1 MAYYRRKQTLEEL
14 AREVANKKTSN
25 NESKRVGA
33 ASGGSYSSSNKGTS
47 KQTTTKK
54 ITTTKPASSTGDWKS
69 DFLSQKRSEQKADR
83 EKKAEQKKAVTEQK
97 KLTNELWKDRR
108 QNSAGFGR
116 ASWTKDEVKAL
127 NDRKETEKKESDRA
141 GFGRASWTKA
151 QVEALEKREASQKR
165 QEELKAE
172 QRKRRGQGLAQ
183 TSYKDDPQAQSYID
197 KANEGYNVVTAKLG
211 SEKQAEDTG
220 AIIPLLGSK
229 DEQERKRYTPGD
241 VTYLNE
247 DERNQ
252 YSYILGKEG
261 AEAANA
267 YLEYVL
273 PEANRRG
280 SDAVMQE
287 AFKYAYEH
295 PVGGAA
301 ADILNAVPAGLQG
314 IGMYANMLTRTQN
327 DPNSPLFSR
336 THYMNEAREGLS
348 TGLKDRAWAEEGSF
362 AANAI
367 DFATQTGLSIGE
379 SAARIATGGG
389 AGSLA
394 LAAGG
399 AGAGAYT
406 DAIDRGATRGQAE
419 MQAIFQGGAEAVF
432 ENLSLGGLKALAMQP
447 VRGVKE
453 FIKNLGRQML
463 TEGSEEAATEIAN
476 SISDKLIMGEA
487 SNFDEYRNQYLQAGY
502 DEKEAIVKA
511 FGDIGKNVL
520 LAAAGGAIS
529 GGVMGGGVMG
539 INTGLKNAYGRQSN
553 LGKDVSF
560 QEIADSIDVDPQ
572 SYTDAEGNI
581 NEEAVQKAEETKA
594 YAQELADQEYAGTP
608 VNNLQKAD
616 LEAEVYQLAQQAV
629 ETRGTEEFDITP
641 QEETAQTNETVESPV
656 QETEN
661 PQLMRLAEDM
671 AGVNDG
677 FEQVPEGATRVQA
690 MPIEVGSRNAAEQ
703 ETAARTQWQT
713 ILTRPDFEGMQF
725 QEDGDV
731 TTIERLPDGN
741 YAMNTIM
748 QDGQQ
753 ASRTFPGDQVGNGG
767 DQDILY
773 SMPYAT
779 QVRSVEADVYYGAP
793 AAQMSPMEQTLAQQ
807 GYNLNVRKNDTQRS
821 TWAPKRTEYTGPI
834 TGYVEQNATNLPE
847 SATNTMVS
855 MYDGSVNMAQY
866 ITAFKRMYN
875 AGRNNVPITAGQ
887 QSVLRNYLTH
897 DQMMAAYK
905 AGAQDRNTAMEAQKA
920 AGAEKSE
927 QEGKRSGG
935 IGKASKSST
944 QEQRKAAA
952 IVGERTGLR
961 INVSEETEGEA
972 EYNAE
977 TGEITIS
984 PYSKNFNQSLTHE
997 LTHFL
1002 QDYAPKEYQKYKET
1016 VIEALM
1022 TAKGYGYDQAYE
1034 VYEAAYENV
1043 GVKDTDAI
1051 TDEMVADATGM
1062 FWNDADFIDRIALE
1076 NRSIAQKIR
1085 DFLADILT
1093 AIKQMIS
1100 GEHITGV
1107 ARSLY
1112 ENEAKYR
1119 TALNLWTDALEKA
1132 STRYKD
1138 GAETAKGGS
1147 RYQLNE
1153 FGLEG
1158 YTEAELRS
1166 WAGNE
1171 KIVFCNTKQEVV
1183 DFVQWMLDRDLKVQR
1198 WAYLGKIGK
1207 QVAERIKNDT
1217 GIDVEGLKIVIDKQ
1231 GLEHAFTHHSKKNN
1245 EEKLRGQVPVRAE
1258 MFADVP
1264 DIFASYDFIEK
1275 SNKSESAFVISKDI
1289 NGVRTILAIAN
1300 PNRHMVR
1307 VDDLWQRKKGLTK
1320 PTNTSS
1326 KDAASDVRN
1335 ALGHGP
1341 SEDNISR
1348 SEMKIKHQLDIGE
1361 PVEQT
1366 KNLIAVHNLDAKKL
1380 NSVLDLGGFVMPSIA
1395 ITRADLGHS
1404 NFGDISVIFRKD
1416 SISPTDRR
1424 NKIYSAD
1431 AYTTRMPMA
1440 QYEYD
1445 GKQLKKLADKLGE
1458 SESYVRSNYL
1468 EGSADRVARNLEDSI
1483 PMQEYYAKT
1492 IGEELPDDYYDRRD
1506 RAKEIAGFNPK
1517 SGEYGSEYKTFVQNE
1532 LDQIVK
1538 GRGFYKSDVDPYYPD
1553 GREKSW
1559 KQMHVAFDPE
1569 AALKL
1574 MLKQKGRNQEGGF
1587 GITANQL
1594 RAAVSKQYKSIDEL
1608 HRNEGRLQISE
1619 DAEEQLEALNDRVY
1633 ELARDIA
1640 EDYSDM
1646 DSAAE
1651 AMINA
1656 GKKPDT
1662 LNRELAKYS
1671 LEATEDQLQEYKDII
1686 QEIKEVPVRYFE
1698 AKPERVL
1705 NFDEVAAVVIP
1716 DDTSE
1721 KLKSR
1726 IMEEG
1731 MPVYEYAAGDKE
1743 ARSKVIRNIDNIRF
1757 QLEVDDNSAQTE
1769 NLVRSNRN
1777 LQNMNTYLTSQL
1789 ASKSNWM
1796 PNKTDIRNTARQL
1809 IKDTG
1814 SYISE
1819 KQLTE
1824 RLTTFYNWIHNSDYI
1839 DGEEASAIAADIA
1852 ADLVMHSESEYD
1864 KDQMRMFNDLK
1875 RYLRAT
1881 RIKLD
1886 KSYNSELS
1894 QYGGYNEFRK
1904 KYFGVINLSKDGTAV
1919 DQLYPELHD
1928 RFPEYFPDTILNQAD
1943 QLIRIADVVDS
1954 LRPRPTVNQE
1964 LEGAAFDEAT
1974 YMIGQQI
1981 FDSYFNVR
1989 YEAGKNDYR
1998 QQYAES
2004 IRNYKKQLRE
2014 DYNRKLHEQY
2024 QKANEKR
2031 KEIKDK
2037 YEKASK
2043 EQKEKYRKQLDDLR
2057 NFKNSRLYAQQ
2068 EMYLERVDKT
2078 RDFYRGHKYKDMIR
2092 KDAAEMT
2099 RWLLNP
2105 NDKKH
2110 VPESLRAPLAEFLS
2124 QIDFRGNQ
2132 YNQQGEITQRWALWQ
2147 ELQGAYA
2154 SIVAKGGIVETEEG
2168 TQFYELDDDLIEKMA
2183 ELNKA
2188 VKDGIS
2194 MDEMTSYQ
2202 LRTLKDVVRAMK
2214 KTIVDANKMI
2224 SNKRF
2229 ERIQDLANETAIEM
2243 SGYKDKQESA
2253 NRAVRAMDKL
2263 LNNSMLDS
2271 FTRFRTFGKA
2281 AYSVYEELREGF
2293 NKKIRRVKE
2302 AQDYFQNLIQENG
2315 ITQKDLKK
2323 WSGLN
2328 ADSITITTAKGAKLE
2343 MKVSQAMS
2351 LYELLKRDQ
2360 AKKHI
2365 FEGGIKLAETK
2376 IRKKEGKR
2384 SRVIIS
2390 KSIRPVEITAA
2401 DALKIVNKL
2410 TNEQKKIADG
2420 ISNFFVKNTSIWG
2433 NEASMMLYGYEKFNA
2448 KNYFPIVVDRNSVTT
2463 KDNEI
2468 SGGTQ
2473 ILRNIGMTK
2482 ATTPK
2487 ASNPLMIEDIFDV
2500 YTRQV
2505 DQMSSYN
2512 AFVVPLSDMQKW
2524 LNYRGGE
2531 EGQINIKSS
2540 IETAYGKEAVQY
2552 VRQLMEDIN
2561 GVGSND
2567 RYFARDLIGRFKA
2580 AKVGANLRVVIQQPT
2595 SYMRVMNEMDP
2606 KYMAKAMLKSEKGVW
2621 EIVQKHS
2628 PIALWKDWG
2637 YFETQVGKSMK
2648 QILIGP
2654 ESRLDQLR
2662 DLQMAP
2668 AGWGD
2673 KITWAKIWQAC
2684 ELETRDKYKKLT
2696 PGTDEF
2702 YKKVAERFDEIIDA
2716 TQVVDSVLHRTQM
2729 MRSEDGLTQMATS
2742 FMSEPMKNFN
2752 MLYRAAFDF
2761 INGTGED
2768 KKEAGKKLIRA
2779 ITTFAISGAATA
2791 AVSAIISAMRDDDKE
2806 KTYGEKYVDAVLE
2819 DFTANVNPLGMIP
2832 FVRDMMSIMEGY
2844 DVSRTDM
2851 EAFQEFWWAVTKI
2864 YKFVKARVSGE
2875 ETKETIPYM
2884 ILYAMKPVSSFT
2896 GIAFDNAVRDA
2907 EGIIDTML
2915 QGFGL
2920 DEAEYQKTRI
2930 LDSNISAKANTKTY
2944 VQMAIRAYMDG
2955 DEDLGDQIIA
2965 DLKEAGIEDDKINQQ
2980 LSSMLSDD
2988 ERIQEAAEAR
2998 VGGNTDEYND
3008 IVQELVG
3015 EGFSEEIVE
3024 SKVKSTID
3032 KLNPYSYADIEEEVD
3047 KITGSSSG
3055 DMKLAN
3061 DMIEEFAG
3069 YQVAK
3074 NGWTDKDV
3082 RKNIRSQLTGY
3093 FKPLYIAGD
3102 ANTRSLILRKLR
3114 MLKYKGENI
3123 YDDDK
3128 DIIAWGK

>member
-54 ITTTKPASSTGDWKS
+54 TTTTKPASSTGDWKS
-69 DFLSQKRSEQKADR
+69 DFLSQKRSEQQVAR

-97 KLTNELWKDRR
+97 KLKNELWKDRR

-220 AIIPLLGSK
+220 AIIPVLGSR

-280 SDAVMQE
+280 SDAIMEE

-314 IGMYANMLTRTQN
+314 IGMYANMLTRTEN

-348 TGLKDRAWAEEGSF
+348 TGLKDRAGAEEGSF

-419 MQAIFQGGAEAVF
+419 AQAILQGGAEAFF
-432 ENLSLGGLKALAMQP
+432 EKFSIEGLQALAQEP
-447 VRGVKE
+447 VRGVGQ
-453 FIKNLGRQML
+453 FLRNLGRQML

-502 DEKEAIVKA
+502 DEKEAMVKA

-553 LGKDVSF
+553 LGTDVSF

-594 YAQELADQEYAGTP
+594 YAQELANQEYAGTP

-641 QEETAQTNETVESPV
+641 QEETEQTNETVESPV
-656 QETEN
+656 QEPEN

-677 FEQVPEGATRVQA
+677 FEQMPEGATRVQA

-703 ETAARTQWQT
+703 EAAARMQWQT
-713 ILTRPDFEGMQF
+713 ILTRPDFEGMQY
-725 QEDGDV
+725 QENGNV

-741 YAMNTIM
+741 YSMNTIM

-793 AAQMSPMEQTLAQQ
+793 AAQMSPMEQSLAQQ

-834 TGYVEQNATNLPE
+834 TGYVEQNTTNLPE

-897 DQMMAAYK
+897 DQMMEAYK
-905 AGAQDRNTAMEAQKA
+905 AGAHDRNTAMEAQKA
-920 AGAEKSE
+920 AGAEKAE
-927 QEGKRSGG
+927 QTGKRSGG

-1062 FWNDADFIDRIALE
+1062 FWNDADFIDRIAAE

-1085 DFLADILT
+1085 DFLEDILT

-1138 GAETAKGGS
+1138 GAEASSGIDDT
-1147 RYQLNE
+1147 RYEIRKFGDGVEYIHIDLNE
-1153 FGLEG
+1153 EEQKHFDSLTEKEQIEFATEKIRKLQGTVIRKTEG
-1158 YTEAELRS
+1158 DVKISGKTRKKYTNISYPEEIKSAKMRLSAELDDFFDISKLKDSEANKKKKHEKQTDKWDYYTGEFEVGGTVFTGTSNVMNIKSPNVRVLYDVHPVVKNPERTS
-1166 WAGNE
+1166 ELLTPVLWAP
-1171 KIVFCNTKQEVV
+1171 
-1183 DFVQWMLDRDLKVQR
+1183 VQ
-1198 WAYLGKIGK
+1198 
-1207 QVAERIKNDT
+1207 
-1217 GIDVEGLKIVIDKQ
+1217 
-1231 GLEHAFTHHSKKNN
+1231 
-1245 EEKLRGQVPVRAE
+1245 
-1258 MFADVP
+1258 
-1264 DIFASYDFIEK
+1264 
-1275 SNKSESAFVISKDI
+1275 KSEANSGISK
-1289 NGVRTILAIAN
+1289 
-1300 PNRHMVR
+1300 
-1307 VDDLWQRKKGLTK
+1307 
-1320 PTNTSS
+1320 
-1326 KDAASDVRN
+1326 
-1335 ALGHGP
+1335 
-1341 SEDNISR
+1341 DNISR
-1348 SEMKIKHQLDIGE
+1348 NEPKIKHQLDLGE

-1395 ITRADLGHS
+1395 ITREDLGHS

-1445 GKQLKKLADKLGE
+1445 QRQIRKLADKLGQ
-1458 SESYVRSNYL
+1458 SESYIMSNYL
-1468 EGSADRVARNLEDSI
+1468 EGSVDRVARNLEDSI
-1483 PMQEYYAKT
+1483 QMQEYYAKT
-1492 IGEELPDDYYDRRD
+1492 LGEDLPEDYYERRD
-1506 RAKEIAGFNPK
+1506 QAREIAGYDSNT
-1517 SGEYGSEYKTFVQNE
+1517 GEYGAEYKSFVQNE

-1633 ELARDIA
+1633 EMARDIA

-1646 DSAAE
+1646 DSVAE

-1671 LEATEDQLQEYKDII
+1671 LEATEDQLQEYKEII

-1839 DGEEASAIAADIA
+1839 DGEEASKVAADIA

-1864 KDQMRMFNDLK
+1864 QDQMRMFNDLK
-1875 RYLRAT
+1875 SYLRAT

-1954 LRPRPTVNQE
+1954 LRPRPAVNQE
-1964 LEGAAFDEAT
+1964 LEGAAFDEAI

-2004 IRNYKKQLRE
+2004 MRNYKKQLRE

-2229 ERIQDLANETAIEM
+2229 EQIQDLSNETAIEM
-2243 SGYKDKQESA
+2243 AGYKDKQESA

-2302 AQDYFQNLIQENG
+2302 AQDYFQNLIKENG

-2328 ADSITITTAKGAKLE
+2328 ADTITITTEKGAKLE

-2401 DALKIVNKL
+2401 DALKIVNML
-2410 TNEQKKIADG
+2410 TDEQKKIADG
-2420 ISNFFVKNTSIWG
+2420 ISNFFVKNTSAWG
-2433 NEASMMLYGYEKFNA
+2433 NEASMMLYGYKKFNA

-2552 VRQLMEDIN
+2552 IRQLMEDIN

-2580 AKVGANLRVVIQQPT
+2580 SAVGANLRVVIQQPT

-2621 EIVQKHS
+2621 EIVQKYS

-2716 TQVVDSVLHRTQM
+2716 TQVVDSVLHRTQL
-2729 MRSEDGLTQMATS
+2729 MRSKDGLTQMATS

-2791 AVSAIISAMRDDDKE
+2791 AASAIISAMRDDDKE
-2806 KTYGEKYVDAVLE
+2806 KTYGEKYADAVLE

-2832 FVRDMMSIMEGY
+2832 LVRDMMSIMEGY

-2851 EAFQEFWWAVTKI
+2851 EAFQELWWAVTKI

-2896 GIAFDNAVRDA
+2896 GLAFDNLVRDA
-2907 EGIIDTML
+2907 EGFIDTML

-2980 LSSMLSDD
+2980 LSSMLTDD

-3032 KLNPYSYADIEEEVD
+3032 KLNPYSYADIEAEVD

-3055 DMKLAN
+3055 DMKPAN

-3069 YQVAK
+3069 YQAAK